1 MATLF
6 FENGQSTSNIEDIS
20 NALSPLGVQLSHWP
34 IEPSIQSILQKES
47 LDEKEKQ
54 RVLEG
59 CDGYFQQ
66 LKDTLGYQSCDL
78 IVLHE
83 KIDGLDTILAKFDK
97 THTHDDDEV
106 RYIVD
111 GEGVFGFTRP
121 DGSQVELQ
129 VVGGDYINVPQNTE
143 HWFYLTSG
151 KRIKAVRYFTTMVG
165 WVPVYTNKEIRLQ
178 RQT

>member
-6 FENGQSTSNIEDIS
+6 FENGNSTSDLETIS
-20 NALSPLGVQLSHWP
+20 TELSSLGVQLSHWP
-34 IEPSIQSILQKES
+34 IEPSIQTILQKTA
-47 LDEKEKQ
+47 LDDREKQ

-66 LKDTLGYQSCDL
+66 LKNRLGYQSCDL
-78 IVLHE
+78 IVLHD
-83 KIDGLDTILAKFDK
+83 KVDGLDTILAKFDK

-111 GEGVFGFTRP
+111 GEGIFGFTRP
-121 DGSQVELQ
+121 DGSQVELK
-129 VVGGDYINVPQNTE
+129 VMGGDYINVPQNTE
-143 HWFYLTSG
+143 HWFYLTTT
-151 KRIKAVRYFTTMVG
+151 KRIKAVRYFTTMEG
-165 WVPVYTNKEIRLQ
+165 WIPVYTNTKINLP